1 MVHPPDEVFN
11 QPPDLGDLNLFTADP
26 VVSNLAAPGSAELH
40 RIGAVSGSRQFRDW
54 GFLANRYP
62 PELNTFDRFGRRIDQ
77 VEFHPAWHDLM
88 ATSVG
93 MGITSLPHDQPAPD
107 DAHQDR
113 AVRAY
118 LVGQVEQGHMCP
130 ISMTYAVVPA
140 LRMQPEVA
148 AAWEDALSSRVYD
161 PTFRPLA
168 DKQGALMGM
177 GMTERQGGSDVRSNT
192 SQAVADGPGGP
203 GGEYRITGHKWFCSA
218 PMNDA
223 FLVLAQARGG
233 LSCFLLP
240 RWTPDGVQNN
250 FRINRLKDK
259 LGNRSNASAEVE
271 FESSWAQMVGEE
283 GRGVSTIIEM
293 VNATRLDCVIGAA
306 AIMRQAVTQAVWH
319 VAHRSAFGAD
329 LIDQPLM
336 QNVIADLD
344 LEAQAATALMIRLAA
359 SFDRA
364 DHDEH
369 EALVRRI
376 LTPIAKYWVTKR
388 CSEVVREATE
398 CLGGGGYV
406 EDSIMPRLYRESPL
420 NAIWEGSG
428 NVIALDVLRVL
439 NKEPRAL
446 DALLTEIETTAP
458 SVLSGAVA
466 KIRGEIQETENLE
479 SVARRLV
486 ERLGILAA
494 ASALGQHATGDVT
507 DAYIRSRVNGDHGSM
522 YGTLPALI
530 DAARISERAY
540 GLVEAART

>member
-1 MVHPPDEVFN
+1 MEHPPNEVFN
-11 QPPDLGDLNLFTADP
+11 QPPELGDLNLYTADP
-26 VVSNLAAPGSAELH
+26 VVSKLALQGWNELR
-40 RIGAVSGSRQFRDW
+40 RIGAVAGSRQFRDW
-54 GFLANRYP
+54 GFQANRFP
-62 PELNTFDRFGRRIDQ
+62 PELQTFDRFGRRIDH
-77 VEFHPAWHDLM
+77 VEFHPAWHELM

-93 MGITSLPHDQPAPD
+93 MGITSLPHDATAPD
-107 DAHQDR
+107 DAHLDR

-130 ISMTYAVVPA
+130 VSMTYAVVPA
-140 LRMQPEVA
+140 LRKQPDVA
-148 AAWEDALSSRVYD
+148 ARWERALASRVYD
-161 PTFRPLA
+161 PAFRPPSE
-168 DKQGALMGM
+168 KQGVLMGM
-177 GMTERQGGSDVRSNT
+177 GMTERQGGSDVRANS
-192 SQAVADGPGGP
+192 SIAVADGPGGP
-203 GGEYRITGHKWFCSA
+203 GGDYRITGHKWFCSA

-223 FLVLAQARGG
+223 FLVLAQAPGG

-240 RWTPDGVQNN
+240 RWTPDSVQNS

-271 FESSWAQMVGEE
+271 FESSWAQMIGEE

-336 QNVIADLD
+336 QNVIADIEI
-344 LEAQAATALMIRLAA
+344 EAQAATALMVRLAT

-364 DHDEH
+364 GDDDQ
-369 EALVRRI
+369 EALIKRI
-376 LTPIAKYWVTKR
+376 LTPVAKYWVTKR

-439 NKEPRAL
+439 NKEPGAL
-446 DALLTEIETTAP
+446 DALLTEIEATAP
-458 SVLSGAVA
+458 ENLVAPVA
-466 KIRGEIQETENLE
+466 KLREEIQETENLE

-486 ERLGILAA
+486 ERLGMLAA
-494 ASALGQHATGDVT
+494 ASALTRTADPAVS
-507 DAYIRSRVNGDHGSM
+507 DAYIRSRVGGDRGSM

-530 DAARISERAY
+530 DAARIAKRAY
-540 GLVEAART
+540 GLVEAARI